1 MLLNITVC
9 KLTLIIMFCW
19 YISDI
24 IYTCNGIYV
33 IGDDYSGKLN
43 TTEAEDPYNQVDVT
57 EAEQEAKPTW

>member
-1 MLLNITVC
+1 
-9 KLTLIIMFCW
+9 MFCW

-43 TTEAEDPYNQVDVT
+43 TTEAEDPYNQVEVT